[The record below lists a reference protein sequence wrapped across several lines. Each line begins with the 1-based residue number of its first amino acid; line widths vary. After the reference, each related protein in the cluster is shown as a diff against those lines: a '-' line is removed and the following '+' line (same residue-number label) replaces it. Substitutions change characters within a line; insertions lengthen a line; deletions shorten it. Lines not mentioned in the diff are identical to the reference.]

1 MWLDLEEWQVYHCAV
16 KWLLIAA
23 SGLIFFSG
31 CSRPGYVVDETEMG
45 FGSYIRIYARGKTK
59 EETDKAVR
67 RAFAEMHRLDTLWS
81 IFFDESEVVQLNRLR
96 KMRVSKET
104 RDLIVKGIAM
114 GEETNGIFDITVEP
128 LMRLWGF
135 YDGSYL
141 VPESSAV
148 KETKKRVDYRRV
160 VIDGDSIVL
169 GKGVNLDLGGI
180 AVGFAVDRAVAIMES
195 VGLVEGLVDAG
206 GDIRVFGQ
214 RVWRIGV
221 QNPRGEGVVR
231 VLKLKNQ
238 AVSTSGDYENFF
250 EVNNKHYCHIFNPKT
265 GYPAT
270 RWIAVTVVAPSA
282 LEADAYSTTLF
293 ACGDDGAEFFQE
305 KQVSSPGEM
314 ESTGYAALFFEM
326 QGDSVVV
333 KKVGRVNE

>member
-1 MWLDLEEWQVYHCAV
+1 M
-16 KWLLIAA
+16 KWLLVAA

-45 FGSYIRIYARGKTK
+45 FGSYIRICARGKTK
-59 EETDKAVR
+59 EETDKAVH

-81 IFFDESEVVQLNRLR
+81 IFFDKSEVAQLNRLR

-114 GEETNGIFDITVEP
+114 GEETNGAFDITVEP

-135 YDGSYL
+135 YDGSYR
-141 VPESSAV
+141 VPESTDIV
-148 KETKKRVDYRRV
+148 ETKKHVDHRQIV
-160 VIDGDSIVL
+160 VDGDSIIL
-169 GKGVNLDLGGI
+169 GEGVNLDLGGI
-180 AVGFAVDRAVAIMES
+180 AVGYAVDRAVAIMES
-195 VGLVEGLVDAG
+195 LGLSEGLVDAG
-206 GDIRVFGQ
+206 GDIRVFGEK
-214 RVWRIGV
+214 VWRIGV

-250 EVNNKHYCHIFNPKT
+250 EVNNKRYCHIVNPKT

-270 RWIAVTVVAPSA
+270 RWIAVAVVAPSA
-282 LEADAYSTTLF
+282 LEADVYSTTLF
-293 ACGDDGAEFFQE
+293 ACGDDGAEIFRK
-305 KQVSSPGEM
+305 KQVYSPGKM

-333 KKVGRVNE
+333 KKVGRINE